1 MSTGSS
7 VEKGRAA
14 AEESVDRVLEALGD
28 THLVFLT
35 LGLGGGTGTG
45 AGPVIA
51 RALKERG
58 ILTVGVGTCQSSIK
72 YHWLTVP

>member
-14 AEESVDRVLEALGD
+14 AEESVDHVLEALGE

-58 ILTVGVGTCQSSIK
+58 ILTVGVGTCPSSRGVN
-72 YHWLTVP
+72 YLTQC